1 MKALALIFSIMIVTM
16 ACNNEDPMED
26 PMDDPMDDPL
36 PPTDTALIEIKN
48 KWEGYYIGTVNL
60 ASYSPT
66 RPPIFDTLYDQKIE
80 ISNFNRNSGF
90 EDWVKV
96 TMVFNDSYID
106 SGYYGIETELLSDTA
121 LLIRFDEAF
130 SDSHSE
136 IILNH
141 TDSTLITDY
150 ENYPLPGG
158 GNTRHGYYKKN

>member
-1 MKALALIFSIMIVTM
+1 MGRILYRHSQFGFVLADSSSDFRHAIRSK
-16 ACNNEDPMED
+16 DR
-26 PMDDPMDDPL
+26 
-36 PPTDTALIEIKN
+36 N
-48 KWEGYYIGTVNL
+48 K
-60 ASYSPT
+60 
-66 RPPIFDTLYDQKIE
+66 Q
-80 ISNFNRNSGF
+80 FNRNSGF

>member
-80 ISNFNRNSGF
+80 ISNLTETLVLKTGLKLQ
-90 EDWVKV
+90 WCLTTAILTQVI
-96 TMVFNDSYID
+96 MV
-106 SGYYGIETELLSDTA
+106 
-121 LLIRFDEAF
+121 
-130 SDSHSE
+130 
-136 IILNH
+136 
-141 TDSTLITDY
+141 
-150 ENYPLPGG
+150 
-158 GNTRHGYYKKN
+158 